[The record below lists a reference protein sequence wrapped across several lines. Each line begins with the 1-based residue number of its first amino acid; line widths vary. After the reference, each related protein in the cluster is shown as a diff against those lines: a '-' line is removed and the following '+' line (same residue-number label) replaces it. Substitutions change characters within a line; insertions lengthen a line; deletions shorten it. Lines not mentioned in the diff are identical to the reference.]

1 MEILAAGLNSYS
13 GTGKCDFFLY
23 SWLSWQLM
31 FVVDKLQS
39 GSSIVFPFTLRA
51 QHILYIVTHEHAL
64 LQSGVV
70 CEKFK
75 VSKLKPEEIHYAVYS
90 DITT

>member
-23 SWLSWQLM
+23 SWLSWQLI

-39 GSSIVFPFTLRA
+39 GSRVVFHSHCERGIF
-51 QHILYIVTHEHAL
+51 HISLHEHAL

>member
-1 MEILAAGLNSYS
+1 MI
-13 GTGKCDFFLY
+13 FLY
-23 SWLSWQLM
+23 SWLSWQLI
-31 FVVDKLQS
+31 FVVDTLQS
-39 GSSIVFPFTLRA
+39 GSRVVFHSHCERSIF
-51 QHILYIVTHEHAL
+51 YISLHEHAL